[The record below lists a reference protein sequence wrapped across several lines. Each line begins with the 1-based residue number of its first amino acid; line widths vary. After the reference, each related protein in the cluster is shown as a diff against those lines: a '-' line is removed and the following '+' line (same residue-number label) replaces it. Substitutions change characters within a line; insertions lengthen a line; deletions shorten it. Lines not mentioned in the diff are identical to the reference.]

1 MSARMLST
9 VVGLMLVASAAF
21 AQTAND
27 DLLTL
32 DVIRSIN
39 TYTRFTIFDDINVKV
54 DNGTVT
60 LLGKVTMPFK
70 KDDLGERV
78 ARVRGV
84 KTLNNQLEV
93 LPASKSD
100 DELRVGIANAIYSHP
115 SFDRFT
121 GPDRP
126 IHVIVERGRVTLEGF
141 VNTEADRLAALSIA
155 RSFGSFAVTDE
166 LKTQAQVRAE
176 QQKKQ

>member
-60 LLGKVTMPFK
+60 LLGT
-70 KDDLGERV
+70 R
-78 ARVRGV
+78 
-84 KTLNNQLEV
+84 
-93 LPASKSD
+93 
-100 DELRVGIANAIYSHP
+100 
-115 SFDRFT
+115 
-121 GPDRP
+121 
-126 IHVIVERGRVTLEGF
+126 
-141 VNTEADRLAALSIA
+141 
-155 RSFGSFAVTDE
+155 
-166 LKTQAQVRAE
+166 
-176 QQKKQ
+176 

>member
-70 KDDLGERV
+70 RDELARRIERLGGVV
-78 ARVRGV
+78 AVNNARAIYGNSAFWQYAAMVNPPIHIIVEGGRVRLTGV
-84 KTLNNQLEV
+84 VASEV
-93 LPASKSD
+93 
-100 DELRVGIANAIYSHP
+100 
-115 SFDRFT
+115 DR
-121 GPDRP
+121 
-126 IHVIVERGRVTLEGF
+126 
-141 VNTEADRLAALSIA
+141 ALA
-155 RSFGSFAVTDE
+155 RSLATGRGELSVVNA
-166 LKTQAQVRAE
+166 LKTDAEVTAERAVSNAQLQRI
-176 QQKKQ
+176 K